1 MVSEDLIRHPVAV
14 RAHVALV
21 EVGDPLAARPHHHV
35 AVRVAARA
43 PEDGDVALER
53 RGGGLVRADDFE
65 AVVQEEVDARIS
77 VAPAVWQ
84 AAGLECGFDVL
95 GAIAN
100 RPRVCVLDERLH
112 RFVDVQSAVLSVGLA
127 AGAARVGLREVLCRD
142 VLAGAQL
149 SPAVGGGDDGDLLAS
164 AVRAGSAVVGARAL
178 ADVERRGGD
187 VADGRAGA
195 LVGLGARRRGSLA
208 RVLALAVA
216 DALILAGAAVISGR
230 ATVAP
235 VRAALPGLAAGR
247 LAALETAMATSAKRT
262 IKQRIAKKLKPK
274 IFCKKKNISKNI

>member
-1 MVSEDLIRHPVAV
+1 MEKDGERRKKHSNVNEKKSVGVICRYIRRAVKSLALVSEDLIRHPVAV
-14 RAHVALV
+14 RAHAALV

-84 AAGLECGFDVL
+84 AASLECGFDVL

-127 AGAARVGLREVLCRD
+127 AGAARVGL
-142 VLAGAQL
+142 
-149 SPAVGGGDDGDLLAS
+149 
-164 AVRAGSAVVGARAL
+164 
-178 ADVERRGGD
+178 
-187 VADGRAGA
+187 
-195 LVGLGARRRGSLA
+195 
-208 RVLALAVA
+208 
-216 DALILAGAAVISGR
+216 
-230 ATVAP
+230 
-235 VRAALPGLAAGR
+235 
-247 LAALETAMATSAKRT
+247 
-262 IKQRIAKKLKPK
+262 
-274 IFCKKKNISKNI
+274 